1 MARPR
6 RLYVRLYLAFL
17 GVLVAVLAVSLGITV
32 VFGRGPI
39 PFFRQAPR
47 FGEHLARALPPVDDP
62 LALNRAVEQF
72 HEELGIDVLVLDLW
86 GTPIAAAGTPIPGPP
101 AHAFAAAQRGPT
113 WMPRPPL
120 LGAPVRP
127 RRGAPAQAVL
137 IVRLPPEG
145 VRAILRPLLWLTIVL
160 LVSLALVY
168 PLSRSIT
175 RPIEQLTA
183 AAEAFGKGHLSA
195 RSGVQSEDEVGRLA
209 RSFDEMAAR
218 IQAARKA
225 EKELLAN
232 VSHELRTPLA
242 RIHVALELIH
252 AQDEDV
258 RRRLAVVGEEL
269 DELERL
275 IADVLTTSRLELA
288 QAPLQRGAVSAARLV
303 EKGKQRVLALEP
315 ERPIE
320 TNVQPGLTVLAD
332 EALLARALDNV
343 LDNARKYG
351 GGPHTPIKVDARR
364 DGGEAVLGVS
374 DAGAGIPAGEL
385 ERIFDPFYRGS
396 TARARESGFGL
407 GLALAR
413 RIVEAHGGTIRAT
426 NVDGGG
432 ACIEMRLPLF
442 EELSSVAA

>member
-1 MARPR
+1 VRLR
-6 RLYVRLYLAFL
+6 RLYLRLYLAFL
-17 GVLVAVLAVSLGITV
+17 GVLVVVLAVSLGVTAL
-32 VFGRGPI
+32 FGRGPI

-47 FGEHLARALPPVDDP
+47 VGEHLARALPPLDDQA
-62 LALNRAVEQF
+62 ALSRAVEQF
-72 HEELGIDVLVLDLW
+72 HEELGIDVLVLDLR
-86 GTPIAAAGTPIPGPP
+86 GNAIAAAGAPIPAPP
-101 AHAFAAAQRGPT
+101 PHAFAAAQRGPT
-113 WMPRPPL
+113 WAPRPPL
-120 LGAPVRP
+120 VGAPVRP

-137 IVRLPPEG
+137 VVRLPPEG
-145 VRAILRPLLWLTIVL
+145 ARAVLRPLLWLTLVL
-160 LVSLALVY
+160 LVSLALIY

-183 AAEAFGKGHLSA
+183 AAEAFGKGNLSA
-195 RSGVQSEDEVGRLA
+195 RSGVKSEDEVGRLA

-242 RIHVALELIH
+242 RIHVALELIQ
-252 AQDEDV
+252 AQDEEV

-303 EKGKQRVLALEP
+303 EKGKQRILALEP
-315 ERPIE
+315 DRPVE

-351 GGPHTPIKVDARR
+351 GGPQTPIKVDARR

-374 DAGAGIPAGEL
+374 DGGSGIPPQEL
-385 ERIFDPFYRGS
+385 ERIFDPFYRGT

-413 RIVEAHGGTIRAT
+413 RVVEAHGGTIRAT

-432 ACIEMRLPLF
+432 ARIEMRLPLF
-442 EELSSVAA
+442 EELAPVRA

>member
-6 RLYVRLYLAFL
+6 RLYLRLYLAFL
-17 GVLVAVLAVSLGITV
+17 GVLVAVLAISLGTTV
-32 VFGRGPI
+32 LFGRGPI

-47 FGEHLARALPPVDDP
+47 FGEHLARALPLLDDRA
-62 LALNRAVEQF
+62 ALGRAVEQY
-72 HEELGIDVLVLDLW
+72 HEELGVDVLIVDLS
-86 GTPIAAAGTPIPGPP
+86 GAPIVAAGAPIPAPP
-101 AHAFAAAQRGPT
+101 AHALAAAQRGPS

-145 VRAILRPLLWLTIVL
+145 ARAIVRPLLWLAVVL

-175 RPIEQLTA
+175 RPIERLTA
-183 AAEAFGKGHLSA
+183 AAESFGRGDLSA
-195 RSGVQSEDEVGRLA
+195 RSGVHSDDEVGRLA

-242 RIHVALELIH
+242 RIHVALELI
-252 AQDEDV
+252 QGKDEDL
-258 RRRLAVVGEEL
+258 RRRLAMVGDEL

-288 QAPLQRGAVSAARLV
+288 QAPLQRERVSAARLI
-303 EKGKQRVLALEP
+303 EKGRQRVLALEP
-315 ERPIE
+315 DRPVLAE
-320 TNVQPGLTVLAD
+320 VQPGLTVIVD
-332 EALLARALDNV
+332 EALLSRALDNV

-351 GGPHTPIKVDARR
+351 GGPRAPIKVEARR
-364 DGGEAVLGVS
+364 DDGEVVLAVS
-374 DAGAGIPAGEL
+374 DTGTGIPPQEL
-385 ERIFDPFYRGS
+385 ELIFDPFYRG
-396 TARARESGFGL
+396 TTVRTRESGFGL

-413 RIVEAHGGTIRAT
+413 RVVEAHGGNIRAS

-432 ACIEMRLPLF
+432 ARIEMRLPIL
-442 EELSSVAA
+442 EAGAPA

>member
-6 RLYVRLYLAFL
+6 HLYLRLYLAFL
-17 GVLVAVLAVSLGITV
+17 GVLVAVLAISLGVTV

-47 FGEHLARALPPVDDP
+47 FGEHLARALPPLDDTAAVSR
-62 LALNRAVEQF
+62 ALEQF
-72 HEELGIDVLVLDLW
+72 HEELGIDVVILDLN
-86 GTPIAAAGTPIPGPP
+86 GAPLAAAGAPIPEPP
-101 AHAFAAAQRGPT
+101 NHALQAAQHGPS

-145 VRAILRPLLWLTIVL
+145 ARAILRPLIWLAVVL

-175 RPIEQLTA
+175 RPIERLTA
-183 AAEAFGKGHLSA
+183 AAEAFGRGDLSA
-195 RSGVQSEDEVGRLA
+195 RSGVHSDDEVGKLA

-218 IQAARKA
+218 IQATRRA

-242 RIHVALELIH
+242 RIHVALELI
-252 AQDEDV
+252 QGRDDDM
-258 RRRLAVVGEEL
+258 RRRLANVGDEL

-275 IADVLTTSRLELA
+275 IADILTTSRLELA
-288 QAPLQRGAVSAARLV
+288 QAPLQRAPVSAARLI
-303 EKGKQRVLALEP
+303 EKGRQRVLALEP
-315 ERPIE
+315 DRPVQSD
-320 TNVQPGLTVLAD
+320 VQPGLTVLAD
-332 EALLARALDNV
+332 EGLLSRALDNV

-351 GGPHTPIKVDARR
+351 GGPRAPIRVEARR
-364 DGGEAVLGVS
+364 ENGEVVLAVS
-374 DAGAGIPAGEL
+374 DSGAGIPPQEL
-385 ERIFDPFYRGS
+385 ELIFDPFYRGS
-396 TARARESGFGL
+396 TARTRESGFGL
-407 GLALAR
+407 GLSLAR
-413 RIVEAHGGTIRAT
+413 RVVEAHGGKIRAS

-432 ACIEMRLPLF
+432 ARIEMRLPMAD
-442 EELSSVAA
+442 ELGSA